1 MPHSNKLESLWPDNK
16 PDFDRLL
23 KVFCRDGLPDRVPFI
38 ELFAD
43 MEIIGAVLGEET
55 IHYSNEDRAQR
66 EAMYLQRIR
75 FCCKVAWDFVWVP
88 VSIPFT
94 QEYIRADDTA
104 ALSRGKR
111 NWVNAASGIVNSW
124 EDFENYPWPTAGD
137 VHYDDYEFVSKN
149 LPEGMK
155 MIASSGGM
163 LEWVMWLMGFVPFAM
178 GIYEQPDLIAG
189 LFDRIGE
196 IHAEVYD
203 IVAGMPDVGA
213 FFLGDDMGYKSGTFI
228 KPEHMRRYVFP
239 KQKMLAEIT
248 HKHGLP
254 FLLHACGNLEAI
266 MDDLIEDVG
275 IDGRHSFED
284 VILPVGEAKR
294 RYGKR
299 VSILG
304 GVDMDMLASSSEEQV
319 RLYTRRVLEECMPGG
334 GYALGTGNSVANYIP
349 LSNYLAMLDEGM
361 KVGRYS

>member
-1 MPHSNKLESLWPDNK
+1 M
-16 PDFDRLL
+16 
-23 KVFCRDGLPDRVPFI
+23 
-38 ELFAD
+38 
-43 MEIIGAVLGEET
+43 
-55 IHYSNEDRAQR
+55 
-66 EAMYLQRIR
+66 
-75 FCCKVAWDFVWVP
+75 P

-104 ALSRGKR
+104 VLSRGKR
-111 NWVNAASGIVNSW
+111 NWVTTEEGLINSW
-124 EDFENYPWPTAGD
+124 EDFEKYPWPSADD

-163 LEWVMWLMGFVPFAM
+163 LEWVMWLMGFVPFAV
-178 GIYEQPDLIAG
+178 GIYEQPDLIEA
-189 LFDRIGE
+189 LFDRICE
-196 IHAEVYD
+196 IHVKVLD
-203 IVAGMPDVGA
+203 VVAGMPDVGA

-239 KQKMLAEIT
+239 KQKKLAEIT

-304 GVDMDMLASSSEEQV
+304 GVDVDMLARSSEAQV
-319 RLYTRRVLEECMPGG
+319 RLYTRQVLEECMPGG

-349 LSNYLAMLDEGM
+349 LPNYLAMLDEGM
-361 KVGRYS
+361 KVGMYS